1 MGNWVV
7 WSSLLIGALVAGGAL
22 ARFALVALQGWRD
35 LKRSRHS
42 LFTELDRVAEAA
54 DAVAVRAEA
63 LGAGTDELTRS
74 LARLRESR
82 RRLAVLRAAVRETQD
97 ALAVVTWIAPRK

>member
-7 WSSLLIGALVAGGAL
+7 WSSLVIGALVAGGAL
-22 ARFALVALQGWRD
+22 TRFAFVARQGWRN

-54 DAVAVRAEA
+54 DAVAGRAEA
-63 LGAGTDELTRS
+63 LGAGTDELMRS
-74 LARLRESR
+74 VTRLRESR
-82 RRLAVLRAAVRETQD
+82 RRLAVLQAAVGETQE
-97 ALAVVTWIAPRK
+97 ALAVVTWIAPHK